1 MEQQKGFDI
10 NAIVEELDQEF
21 AAEAEDQPE
30 ESVEEPEVEE
40 EVLEEEEVLDEEEA
54 EEEPEEEQ
62 PSINDED
69 EHKRNEAFKRL
80 REERE
85 YFAQSDQFLTDLA
98 AQYGL
103 TKEQLMQ
110 RVQADRLKKQAQKEG
125 IPESQLQKM
134 QSMEQRLAEI
144 EEAKN
149 REIFNIKADTFAQRY
164 ELDEKG
170 MLNLFEEAANM
181 GLNVLENPDLLEV
194 VYRAVNYDSA
204 VDKGRQKQLET
215 SKKRRST
222 SAGSTGTKGRQPVT
236 TDEEQWDKEIDSLLK
251 DLNL

>member
-1 MEQQKGFDI
+1 MQEQKGLDI

-21 AAEAEDQPE
+21 NAEAEDQPE

-40 EVLEEEEVLDEEEA
+40 KVLEEEEVLEDEAA
-54 EEEPEEEQ
+54 EEDESEEPV
-62 PSINDED
+62 INSDD

-110 RVQADRLKKQAQKEG
+110 RVQADRLKKQAKDQG
-125 IPESQLQKM
+125 VPENQLLKM
-134 QSMEQRLAEI
+134 REMEQRLVEVEQSKA
-144 EEAKN
+144 
-149 REIFNIKADTFAQRY
+149 RELFNIRAENFAQRY
-164 ELDEKG
+164 ELDEKQ
-170 MLNLFEEAANM
+170 MIQLFEESGKL
-181 GLNVLENPDLLEV
+181 GLNILQNPDLLEV
-194 VYRAVNYDSA
+194 AYKAVNYDSA

-215 SKKRRST
+215 TKKRRST
-222 SAGSTGTKGRQPVT
+222 SAGATGTKGRQPVV
-236 TDEEQWDKEIDSLLK
+236 TDEEQWEKEIDSLLK